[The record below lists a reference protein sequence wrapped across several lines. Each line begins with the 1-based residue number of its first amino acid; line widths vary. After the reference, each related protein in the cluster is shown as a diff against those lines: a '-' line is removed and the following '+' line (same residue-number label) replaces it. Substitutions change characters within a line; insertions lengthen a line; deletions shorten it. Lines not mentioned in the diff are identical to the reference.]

1 MDKKMK
7 MSKIYS
13 GVAGFLRRAAVLSA
27 VVAVSLSCGSRG
39 AAQTADVKLELPE
52 VVVTDSTRLV
62 EYEAY
67 TLMYNLKRLNPQWV
81 AWELT
86 GEETKGTVSRNGDS
100 SGTGKSSAYKF
111 KVDTTLPFLQ
121 ADNDDYRNSGW
132 DRGHMAPAADMKM
145 TPRTMQESF
154 MYVNACPQNHN
165 LNAGVWK
172 SLEERCRSLANV
184 YGKIWIACGPIY
196 NRCEFGT
203 IGPHHV
209 AVPDAFYRVMLIRTG
224 GHYHGIGFICDNKAG
239 KQPLEY
245 YVWTIDE
252 VEEMTGLNFFFALSP
267 EEEAE
272 AESAVDLDLW
282 F

>member
-1 MDKKMK
+1 MA
-7 MSKIYS
+7 
-13 GVAGFLRRAAVLSA
+13 VASPVRKLAAFLCL
-27 VVAVSLSCGSRG
+27 AVSVSACGSKG
-39 AAQTADVKLELPE
+39 AAQTALKLELPE
-52 VVVTDSTRLV
+52 IVVTDSTRLV

-67 TLMYNLKRLNPQWV
+67 TLMYNLRRLNPQWV

-100 SGTGKSSAYKF
+100 TGAGKKGSYKF

-121 ADNDDYRNSGW
+121 ADNNDYKNSGW

-145 TPRTMQESF
+145 TPQTMQESF

-172 SLEERCRSLANV
+172 SLEEKCRALANV

-209 AVPDAFYRVMLIRTG
+209 SVPDAFFRVMLIRTG
-224 GHYHGIGFICDNKAG
+224 GHYRGIGFICDNKAG
-239 KQPLEY
+239 RQPLEH
-245 YVWTIDE
+245 YVWTVDE
-252 VEEMTGLNFFFALSP
+252 IEEMTGLNFFCALTP
-267 EEEAE
+267 EEEIE
-272 AESAVDLDLW
+272 AESSVELDFW

>member
-1 MDKKMK
+1 MA
-7 MSKIYS
+7 S
-13 GVAGFLRRAAVLSA
+13 ALRKTVVLISLVLSISA
-27 VVAVSLSCGSRG
+27 CGNRG
-39 AAQTADVKLELPE
+39 AAQTAVKLELPE

-67 TLMYNLKRLNPQWV
+67 TLMYNLRRLNPQWV

-86 GEETKGTVSRNGDS
+86 GEETEGTVSRNGDS

-111 KVDTTLPFLQ
+111 KVDTSLPFLQ

-154 MYVNACPQNHN
+154 MYVNACPQNRN

-172 SLEERCRSLANV
+172 SLEERCRNLARI
-184 YGKIWIACGPIY
+184 YGRIWIACGPIY

-209 AVPDAFYRVMLIRTG
+209 AVPDAFFRVMLILSG
-224 GHYHGIGFICDNKAG
+224 GHYYGIGFICDNKAG
-239 KQPLEY
+239 KHPLEY

-252 VEEMTGLNFFFALSP
+252 VEEITGLNFFCALSP
-267 EEEAE
+267 EEETE
-272 AESAVDLDLW
+272 AESSVDLDLW